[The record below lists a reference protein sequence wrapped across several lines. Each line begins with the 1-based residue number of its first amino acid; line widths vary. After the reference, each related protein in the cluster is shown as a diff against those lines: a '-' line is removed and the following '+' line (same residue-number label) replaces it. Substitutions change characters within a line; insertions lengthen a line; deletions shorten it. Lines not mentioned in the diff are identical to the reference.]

1 MSKMRTYPSGVLRY
15 VLRTNLPSRLINF
28 VRLITSLLPKNF
40 LLPIKI
46 KLFLMASHKAL
57 FTKSSNPS
65 GGIYPEID
73 ILIPFHPK
81 DIALLT
87 PCLANL
93 LQNSINPVGT
103 IRVVTTNLGVPI
115 VQRELKSLSGEFI
128 LQDISLDVVSESDFL
143 PTTVLEA
150 CHSLGEGSGWLIK
163 QSIFFWN
170 SIKNPKNPTV
180 VIDSDTLIIQKILW
194 LDEEN
199 KSNVFANFHEND
211 LSDFFIEK
219 FPNILRVE
227 KDFGFVSHFV
237 LVKPH
242 VVLNFLLQVERSRK
256 FTEYA
261 SDLSIDEKDLEVRL
275 ANVLRLLILEC
286 MFNFCDFDFY
296 AKAALKIEPEK
307 TLICKW
313 SNLAINVQDNLEDAT
328 LKKFLFKN
336 RESFLS
342 VSLHTFSLTF
352 SGSART
358 QEIIESRNKIRE
370 AIK

>member
-1 MSKMRTYPSGVLRY
+1 M
-15 VLRTNLPSRLINF
+15 
-28 VRLITSLLPKNF
+28 
-40 LLPIKI
+40 
-46 KLFLMASHKAL
+46 
-57 FTKSSNPS
+57 
-65 GGIYPEID
+65 
-73 ILIPFHPK
+73 
-81 DIALLT
+81 
-87 PCLANL
+87 
-93 LQNSINPVGT
+93 
-103 IRVVTTNLGVPI
+103 
-115 VQRELKSLSGEFI
+115 
-128 LQDISLDVVSESDFL
+128 
-143 PTTVLEA
+143 
-150 CHSLGEGSGWLIK
+150 
-163 QSIFFWN
+163 
-170 SIKNPKNPTV
+170 
-180 VIDSDTLIIQKILW
+180 IDSDTLIIQKILW

-219 FPNILRVE
+219 FPDILRVE

-256 FTEYA
+256 FIEYA
-261 SDLSIDEKDLEVRL
+261 SDLIIHEKDLEIRL
-275 ANVLRLLILEC
+275 AYVLRLLILEC

-313 SNLAINVQDNLEDAT
+313 SNLAIDVQENLEDAT

-336 RESFLS
+336 RVSFLS

-358 QEIIESRNKIRE
+358 QEIIESRNKTRE